1 MKYLRKNDL
10 IMLGLGLVIFAVLQT
25 LITERIMSS
34 FWQLNSIII
43 GINVIMAV
51 SLNLINGY
59 TGQFS
64 LGHAGF
70 MAVGAYVG
78 VVLTTFF
85 HLPFAVALLAGG
97 AAAGFLGFLVGI
109 PTLRL
114 RAGFLGFLVGIPTL
128 RLRGDYLAIATLGMS
143 EIIRISIMNIDYVG
157 GAAGFKGI
165 PHHTTFA
172 WVFFIMLFSLFFIK
186 NFVNSTDGR
195 ACLAIRENEVA
206 AESMGVNTTK
216 YKVMAF
222 TIGAAFAG
230 VAGGLFAHSFYLISP
245 NSFTFMQSFN
255 YLIMVV
261 LGGLGSITG
270 SIAGAFVVTFISA
283 ALASWPEFRMII
295 YALALI
301 LLMFYRP
308 QGLFGYMEITDYGPF
323 RKLLKKGGRKHE

>member
-1 MKYLRKNDL
+1 MNLLRKNDL
-10 IMLGLGLVIFAVLQT
+10 LMLVLSLVLFGVLQA
-25 LITERIMSS
+25 LISTKVFSS
-34 FWQLNSIII
+34 FWELNLIII

-78 VVLTTFF
+78 VVMTTFWQ
-85 HLPFAVALLAGG
+85 LPFIVSLLGGALLAGI
-97 AAAGFLGFLVGI
+97 LGFLIG
-109 PTLRL
+109 L
-114 RAGFLGFLVGIPTL
+114 PTL
-128 RLRGDYLAIATLGMS
+128 RLRGDYLAIATLGLG
-143 EIIRISIMNIDYVG
+143 EIIRIIIMNFDYVG

-165 PHHTTFA
+165 THHTTFA
-172 WVFFIMLFSLFFIK
+172 WVFMVMLFTLFFIK
-186 NFVNSTDGR
+186 NFVNSTHGR
-195 ACLAIRENEVA
+195 ACIAIRENEIA
-206 AESMGVNTTK
+206 AEAMGINTTK

-230 VAGGLFAHSFYLISP
+230 VAGGLFAHNFYIINP
-245 NSFTFMQSFN
+245 GSFTFLASFN

-261 LGGLGSITG
+261 MGGLGSITG

-283 ALASWPEFRMII
+283 ALAAWPEFRMII

-308 QGLFGYMEITDYGPF
+308 QGLFGYMEVTSMGIF
-323 RKLLKKGGRKHE
+323 SRIFKKGRE

>member
-1 MKYLRKNDL
+1 MNSLRKRDL
-10 IMLGLGLVIFAVLQT
+10 IT
-25 LITERIMSS
+25 LILSLILFGVLYGLMETGFIGS
-34 FWQLNSIII
+34 FWKLNIFLIC
-43 GINVIMAV
+43 INIIMAV

-78 VVLTTFF
+78 VVCTVNF
-85 HLPFAVALLAGG
+85 HVPFGLALILGG
-97 AAAGFLGFLVGI
+97 LAAGVLGCLIGL

-114 RAGFLGFLVGIPTL
+114 K
-128 RLRGDYLAIATLGMS
+128 GDYLAIATLGLG
-143 EIIRISIMNIDYVG
+143 EIIRIVIMNIEYVG

-165 PHHTTFA
+165 PHNTTFP
-172 WVFFIMLFSLFFIK
+172 WVFLVMLFTLFFIK
-186 NFVNSTDGR
+186 NFVNSKYGR
-195 ACLAIRENEVA
+195 SCIAVRENEIA
-206 AESMGVNTTK
+206 AEAMGVNTTK

-222 TIGAAFAG
+222 TIGAIFAG
-230 VAGGLFAHSFYLISP
+230 IGGGLFAHCFYIINPS
-245 NSFTFMQSFN
+245 SFTFMASFN

-270 SIAGAFVVTFISA
+270 SIAGAFVVTFVSA

-295 YALALI
+295 YAIVLI

-308 QGLFGYMEITDYGPF
+308 QGLFGYKEITNMKF
-323 RKLLKKGGRKHE
+323 FQRFKGGHKA

>member
-1 MKYLRKNDL
+1 ML
-10 IMLGLGLVIFAVLQT
+10 IFGLILYGAIQGM
-25 LITERIMSS
+25 ISEKIIGS
-34 FWQLNSIII
+34 FWQLNIILI
-43 GINVIMAV
+43 CVNVIMAV

-78 VVLTTFF
+78 VVATVNFQ
-85 HLPFAVALLAGG
+85 LPLIAALILGALCAG
-97 AAAGFLGFLVGI
+97 ALGFLIG
-109 PTLRL
+109 L
-114 RAGFLGFLVGIPTL
+114 PTL
-128 RLRGDYLAIATLGMS
+128 RLRGDYLAIATLGLG
-143 EIIRISIMNIDYVG
+143 EIIRIVIMNIEYVG

-165 PHHTTFA
+165 PHLTNFT
-172 WVFFIMLFSLFFIK
+172 WVFFTMLFTLFFIK
-186 NFVNSTDGR
+186 NFVNSSHGR
-195 ACLAIRENEVA
+195 ACIAIRENEIA
-206 AESMGVNTTK
+206 AEAMGVNTTK

-230 VAGGLFAHSFYLISP
+230 IAGGLFAHQFYLISP
-245 NSFTFMQSFN
+245 NSFTFLSSFN

-261 LGGLGSITG
+261 LGGMGSITG

-283 ALASWPEFRMII
+283 ALASFPEARMII

-308 QGLFGYMEITDYGPF
+308 QGLFGYMEVTNFAPIK
-323 RKLLKKGGRKHE
+323 KLLDKISGTKGE

>member
-1 MKYLRKNDL
+1 MVNVNSLRKRDL
-10 IMLGLGLVIFAVLQT
+10 TT
-25 LITERIMSS
+25 LILSLILFGVLYALMETGFIGS
-34 FWQLNSIII
+34 FWELNIFLIC
-43 GINVIMAV
+43 INIIMAV

-78 VVLTTFF
+78 VVCTVNF
-85 HLPFAVALLAGG
+85 HVPFGLALILGG
-97 AAAGFLGFLVGI
+97 LAAGVLGCLIGL

-114 RAGFLGFLVGIPTL
+114 K
-128 RLRGDYLAIATLGMS
+128 GDYLAIATLGLG
-143 EIIRISIMNIDYVG
+143 EIIRIVIMNIEYVG

-165 PHHTTFA
+165 PHNTTFP
-172 WVFFIMLFSLFFIK
+172 WVFLVMLFTLFFIK
-186 NFVNSTDGR
+186 NFVNSKYGR
-195 ACLAIRENEVA
+195 SCIAVRENEIA
-206 AESMGVNTTK
+206 AEAMGVNTTK

-222 TIGAAFAG
+222 TIGAIFAG
-230 VAGGLFAHSFYLISP
+230 IGGGLFAHCFYIINPS
-245 NSFTFMQSFN
+245 SFTFMASFN

-270 SIAGAFVVTFISA
+270 SIAGAFVVTFVSA

-295 YALALI
+295 YAIVLI

-308 QGLFGYMEITDYGPF
+308 QGLFGYKEITNIKF
-323 RKLLKKGGRKHE
+323 FQRFKGGHKA

>member
-1 MKYLRKNDL
+1 MNAIRKRDL
-10 IMLGLGLVIFAVLQT
+10 IMLIFGLAVFGALQAM
-25 LITERIMSS
+25 MSAKIIGS
-34 FWQLNSIII
+34 FWQLNILLI
-43 GINVIMAV
+43 GINIIMSV

-78 VVLTTFF
+78 VVATTNFGMP
-85 HLPFAVALLAGG
+85 LIAALIFG
-97 AAAGFLGFLVGI
+97 AICAGFLGFMIGL

-114 RAGFLGFLVGIPTL
+114 K
-128 RLRGDYLAIATLGMS
+128 GDYLAIATLGLG
-143 EIIRISIMNIDYVG
+143 EIIRIVIMNIDYVG

-165 PHHTTFA
+165 PHLTTFP
-172 WVFFIMLFSLFFIK
+172 WVFFVMLFTLFFIK
-186 NFVNSTDGR
+186 NFVNSAHGR
-195 ACLAIRENEVA
+195 ACIAIRENEIA

-216 YKVMAF
+216 YKIMAF
-222 TIGAAFAG
+222 TIGAA
-230 VAGGLFAHSFYLISP
+230 LISP
-245 NSFTFMQSFN
+245 ASFTFMASFN

-283 ALASWPEFRMII
+283 ALAAWPEFRMII

-308 QGLFGYMEITDYGPF
+308 QGLFGYMEVTNLGPIKKF
-323 RKLLKKGGRKHE
+323 FDGLKDKETADDSPSSRR

>member
-1 MKYLRKNDL
+1 METGF
-10 IMLGLGLVIFAVLQT
+10 IG
-25 LITERIMSS
+25 S
-34 FWQLNSIII
+34 FWELNIFLIC
-43 GINVIMAV
+43 INIIMAV

-78 VVLTTFF
+78 VVCTVNF
-85 HLPFAVALLAGG
+85 HVPFGLALILGG
-97 AAAGFLGFLVGI
+97 LAAGVLGCLIGL

-114 RAGFLGFLVGIPTL
+114 K
-128 RLRGDYLAIATLGMS
+128 GDYLAIATLGLG
-143 EIIRISIMNIDYVG
+143 EIIRIVIMNIEYVG

-165 PHHTTFA
+165 PHNTTFP
-172 WVFFIMLFSLFFIK
+172 WVFLVMLFTLFFIK
-186 NFVNSTDGR
+186 NFVNSKYGR
-195 ACLAIRENEVA
+195 SCIAVRENEIA
-206 AESMGVNTTK
+206 AEAMGVNTTK

-222 TIGAAFAG
+222 TIGAIFAG
-230 VAGGLFAHSFYLISP
+230 IGGGLFAHCFYIINPS
-245 NSFTFMQSFN
+245 SFTFMASFN

-270 SIAGAFVVTFISA
+270 SIAGAFVVTFVSA

-295 YALALI
+295 YAIVLI

-308 QGLFGYMEITDYGPF
+308 QGLFGYKEITNIKF
-323 RKLLKKGGRKHE
+323 FQRFKGGHKA

>member
-1 MKYLRKNDL
+1 MNSLRKRDL
-10 IMLGLGLVIFAVLQT
+10 TT
-25 LITERIMSS
+25 LILSLVLFGVLYALMETGFIGS
-34 FWQLNSIII
+34 FWELNIFLIC
-43 GINVIMAV
+43 INIIMAV

-78 VVLTTFF
+78 VVCTVNF
-85 HLPFAVALLAGG
+85 HVPFGLALIFGG
-97 AAAGFLGFLVGI
+97 LAAGVLGCLIGL

-114 RAGFLGFLVGIPTL
+114 K
-128 RLRGDYLAIATLGMS
+128 GDYLAIATLGLG
-143 EIIRISIMNIDYVG
+143 EIIRIVIMNIEYVG

-165 PHHTTFA
+165 PHHTTFP
-172 WVFFIMLFSLFFIK
+172 WVFLVMLFTLFFIK
-186 NFVNSTDGR
+186 NFVNSKYGR
-195 ACLAIRENEVA
+195 SCIAVRENEIA
-206 AESMGVNTTK
+206 AEAMGINTTK

-222 TIGAAFAG
+222 TIGAIFAG
-230 VAGGLFAHSFYLISP
+230 IGGGLFAHCFYIINPS
-245 NSFTFMQSFN
+245 SFTFMASFN

-270 SIAGAFVVTFISA
+270 SIAGAFVVTFVSA

-295 YALALI
+295 YAIVLI

-308 QGLFGYMEITDYGPF
+308 QGLFGYKEITNMKF
-323 RKLLKKGGRKHE
+323 FQRFKGGHKA

>member
-1 MKYLRKNDL
+1 MNSARKRDL
-10 IMLGLGLVIFAVLQT
+10 IMLVFGLILYGILQAM
-25 LITERIMSS
+25 ISAKIIGS
-34 FWQLNSIII
+34 FWELNIILI
-43 GINVIMAV
+43 CVNVILSA

-78 VVLTTFF
+78 VVATVKFG
-85 HLPFAVALLAGG
+85 LPLIAALILG
-97 AAAGFLGFLVGI
+97 AIAAGFLGFLIG
-109 PTLRL
+109 L
-114 RAGFLGFLVGIPTL
+114 PTL
-128 RLRGDYLAIATLGMS
+128 RLRGDYLAIATLGLG
-143 EIIRISIMNIDYVG
+143 EIIRSVIMNIDYVG

-165 PHHTTFA
+165 PHLTNFT
-172 WVFFIMLFSLFFIK
+172 WVFMVMLVTLFFIK
-186 NFVNSTDGR
+186 NFVNSSHGR
-195 ACLAIRENEVA
+195 ACIAIRENEIA
-206 AESMGVNTTK
+206 AEAMGVNTTK

-230 VAGGLFAHSFYLISP
+230 VAGGLFAHIFYIITPL
-245 NSFTFMQSFN
+245 SFTFMQSFN

-283 ALASWPEFRMII
+283 ILADWPEYRMII

-308 QGLFGYMEITDYGPF
+308 QGLFGYMELTSFAPF
-323 RKLLKKGGRKHE
+323 KRFAKGGKNDG